1 MAYSDI
7 KQLDDA
13 YNKLAG
19 VIIQFYDMLIIIF
32 VYNQSILLIYV

>member
-19 VIIQFYDMLIIIF
+19 VIIQFYDNNNNNNICLFNWI
-32 VYNQSILLIYV
+32 NQYY